1 MRKLLLNRLKHVC
14 MKKVFILPLMVLIG
28 FVPGKTSSFLDPTG
42 TYILK
47 GIVKNN
53 RVKGHSGELRVRLL
67 SDRTVALCFFINS
80 GYPDYRSGSMIDT
93 LSYDNNTVIYQ
104 PAQDSACAVHF
115 YFGLRKVEIS
125 KVMSDPRS
133 ECGFAPQVLVPVTM
147 LMVSSERPVIQ
158 NLGGRG
164 ANLQ

>member
-1 MRKLLLNRLKHVC
+1 MRRL
-14 MKKVFILPLMVLIG
+14 FILPLMVLSG
-28 FVPGKTSSFLDPTG
+28 FVPGKTPSFLNPTG

-53 RVKGHSGELRVRLL
+53 RVTGHSGELRVRLL
-67 SDRTVALCFFINS
+67 DDHTVALCFYINS
-80 GYPDYRSGSMIDT
+80 GYPGYRSGSLIDT
-93 LSYDNNTVIYQ
+93 FSYDNNTVIYQ

-115 YFGLRKVEIS
+115 YFGLRNVKIT

-133 ECGFAPQVLVPVTM
+133 ECGFEPEVLIPVTIP
-147 LMVSSERPVIQ
+147 MVSSEVPVIQ

-164 ANLQ
+164 SGN